1 MGKKKEK
8 KCHVEVKNWI
18 LPEYEWKKKLTKKY
32 AFEKNKFPAKTKF
45 SGEGNCGNIKKTSL
59 LEGEKFHFDNVE
71 KNI

>member
-1 MGKKKEK
+1 MPRRGEK
-8 KCHVEVKNWI
+8 LNFTRIRV
-18 LPEYEWKKKLTKKY
+18 KKKLTKKY